1 MKKWLYDSVRDVDQ
15 APIDRLRQFPREPD
29 MLVYGL
35 RSLGALIIRELLHIY
50 NHFEIIGH
58 QNLRTNRS
66 LVIVA
71 NHCSHIDTLCLLAA
85 LPLRKLHRAF
95 PAAASDYFFQSVPR
109 LWAAAILVNALPFAR
124 QARVRQSLSL
134 CRELLANP
142 GTILI
147 IFPEGTRSTTGEV
160 GEFKSGIGALVAGR
174 DVAVAPCFIDGSFQ
188 AWPKGKRFPRPRK
201 VRLIVGTPRNYRDR
215 GTDKIDICAIAAE
228 LRDAVNQLR
237 PSKWKP
243 LKELS
248 LVGTVPSCFIA
259 RGFQIRATDKAL
271 LLFHRGHEHSGRW
284 QETVDS
290 LDLDDVAIFAW
301 DARGHGRS
309 PGDRG
314 AAKSLHDV
322 IKDVDAF
329 ARHVS
334 EKFGIPIENMIV
346 LAHSL
351 AGVTVTAWIHDYAPP
366 IRGHDF
372 GDGRI
377 SREALHSIRNS
388 GAANPSTAIRKEL
401 REIENAHARS

>member
-1 MKKWLYDSVRDVDQ
+1 MKKRLYDSVRDVDQ

-29 MLVYGL
+29 TLVYGL
-35 RSLGALIIRELLHIY
+35 RSLGALIIRGLLHIY

-124 QARVRQSLSL
+124 QARVRQSLLL

-160 GEFKSGIGALVAGR
+160 GEFKSGIGTLVAGR

-201 VRLIVGTPRNYRDR
+201 VRLVIGTPRNYRDR
-215 GTDKIDICAIAAE
+215 GTGKIDVCAIAAE

-237 PSKWKP
+237 P
-243 LKELS
+243 
-248 LVGTVPSCFIA
+248 
-259 RGFQIRATDKAL
+259 
-271 LLFHRGHEHSGRW
+271 
-284 QETVDS
+284 
-290 LDLDDVAIFAW
+290 
-301 DARGHGRS
+301 
-309 PGDRG
+309 
-314 AAKSLHDV
+314 
-322 IKDVDAF
+322 
-329 ARHVS
+329 
-334 EKFGIPIENMIV
+334 
-346 LAHSL
+346 
-351 AGVTVTAWIHDYAPP
+351 
-366 IRGHDF
+366 
-372 GDGRI
+372 
-377 SREALHSIRNS
+377 
-388 GAANPSTAIRKEL
+388 ANGS
-401 REIENAHARS
+401 H